1 MATEFA
7 RISGSYSTAFI
18 GRYDVLS
25 QNISGNYTT
34 FRLYGIFYYG
44 GGTSVGSSYSSF
56 KVNGVEVKSGS
67 YRYYPGDT
75 QLGYTDINVYH
86 NNDGSFPETW
96 IGINASS
103 YHINGSASGRIY
115 APTIPR
121 QANVTSATD
130 FTDETN
136 PTIKYNN
143 PGGFRINARLEFA
156 NMSGIIRRDNI
167 SNTGTYTFDLTE
179 EERNLLRQKC
189 TGNSMT
195 VREVIA
201 TCIGGT
207 AENYWSYQDKKMTIV
222 NANPIF
228 TDFRIED
235 INPITLELTGDNQ
248 AIIKG
253 YSNVKATIS
262 NPAEALKYATM
273 NKYRFTSGDLSTDI
287 SYSTSETSGILNK
300 VMSGTFNVYAIDS
313 RNNSTLVTR
322 FADEISYNPLIKGTI
337 SIARQNGV
345 SERTTLQF
353 NGTIDEVNFGNIT
366 NSVKVCKY
374 RYKTSSSEWSEYTD
388 IIPTVSNNQF
398 SFNNLILGDA
408 DEGFDIGNSY
418 NIEVYVED
426 ELSNVTFTATLG
438 SGIPNIAIH
447 KNGVGIMGKY
457 DTNEGGDLQV
467 RGKNPFKFSKEE
479 KVIGIWTDGKPLYQK
494 IIEQTT
500 TSTNNRYDFSSYGIN
515 NVDTILIDYGH
526 SYRKWGTEKNKKLQ
540 SANTWLNNS
549 DYVSTYI
556 DSDGYLTILQG
567 HENTYYMIITL
578 LYTKTND

>member
-7 RISGSYSTAFI
+7 RISGNYSTAFI

-44 GGTSVGSSYSSF
+44 GGTSVGSSSSSF

-103 YHINGSASGRIY
+103 YHVNGNASGRIY

-167 SNTGTYTFDLTE
+167 SNTGTYKFDLTE

-189 TGNSMT
+189 TGNSIT

-207 AENYWSYQDKKMTIV
+207 AETNWSWQDKKMTIV

-248 AIIKG
+248 TIIKG

-287 SYSTSETSGILNK
+287 SYSESEISGTLNK

-353 NGTIDEVNFGNIT
+353 NGTIDEINFGNVI

-374 RYKTSSSEWSEYTD
+374 RYKTSSSEWSEYRD

-418 NIEVYVED
+418 SIEVYVED

-457 DTNEGGDLQV
+457 DTNEGGDFQI
-467 RGKNPFKFSKEE
+467 RGKNPFTKADYSQEE
-479 KVIGIWTDGKPLYQK
+479 IDTKIKWINGKTIYRKVITGNMSQDSVEHNISNIETIVNLYGMFHNPNSGNNFPLPSTRPDYPDYAVGIFANNTTLRLERGSGSRSSTMPFE
-494 IIEQTT
+494 IVIE
-500 TSTNNRYDFSSYGIN
+500 
-515 NVDTILIDYGH
+515 
-526 SYRKWGTEKNKKLQ
+526 
-540 SANTWLNNS
+540 
-549 DYVSTYI
+549 
-556 DSDGYLTILQG
+556 
-567 HENTYYMIITL
+567 
-578 LYTKTND
+578 YTKTND